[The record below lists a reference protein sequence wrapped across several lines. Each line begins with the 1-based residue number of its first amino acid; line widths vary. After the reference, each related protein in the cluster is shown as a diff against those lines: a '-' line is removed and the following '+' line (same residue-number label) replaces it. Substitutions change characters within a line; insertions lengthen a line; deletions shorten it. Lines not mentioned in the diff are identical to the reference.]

1 MEDFRVPKRAVL
13 VNVTRPD
20 GATSQVEVYLSEYA
34 PNHVGG
40 ERVSEML
47 NSGMFLPVRD
57 PGRNKIS
64 FLNSSSVVIARVD
77 REVEADD
84 DAAAHTI
91 PTEYEVE
98 VTLTTGKPVQGLL
111 TFVLPPDRARV
122 LDYLKGCPKFIPLI
136 EADRLALINRDYIAT
151 IEVLTQ

>member
-1 MEDFRVPKRAVL
+1 MEDFRVPKRAV
-13 VNVTRPD
+13 VVDVTRPD
-20 GATSQVEVYLSEYA
+20 DVTFQVEVYLSEYA
-34 PNHVGG
+34 SNHAGG
-40 ERVSEML
+40 ERLSEML
-47 NSGMFLPVRD
+47 NSGSFLPARD
-57 PGRNKIS
+57 LGRNKVN

-91 PTEYEVE
+91 PAEYEVE
-98 VTLTTGKPVQGLL
+98 VTLITGKSVQGLL

-122 LDYLKGCPKFIPLI
+122 LDYLKACPKFIPLI
-136 EADRLALINRDYIAT
+136 EADRLALINRDYIAQ